1 VRRLVRLLV
10 STLALAACRGEEPAP
25 PPAPSAPAIAT
36 SADPAGRT
44 IVATVNGQPVFGDC
58 VAAQAA
64 ADGIDRDAALARCVD
79 FELLAQE
86 AIRRGLLADRE
97 VLAARRTEMV
107 RALVETEFAPTLD
120 DPSDISDE
128 ELRRLWDRI
137 GLHRRYNRPELRRAT
152 YCRAPFTEG
161 KTARGS
167 PEDEQARKLAESMYA
182 ALSTMRDLEPKRF
195 AALCWMV
202 SGGKPV
208 KTTAT
213 PTRPFLRD
221 GRTDGPRP
229 YAASF
234 AEAAF
239 SVARVGG
246 VSRPTRTNWGW
257 DVVLVT
263 EVVPAQSRTFEEVAP
278 EVREELLT
286 HPETA
291 VFRNA
296 RFEAWIGRYL
306 QAARVEVFP
315 DNLPD
320 DHALAQTSGTS
331 AEAER

>member
-1 VRRLVRLLV
+1 VRRLALLA
-10 STLALAACRGEEPAP
+10 STLALAACRGDERAP
-25 PPAPSAPAIAT
+25 PPTATAAPVIAT

-44 IVATVNGQPVFGDC
+44 IVAEVNGQPVFGDC

-64 ADGIDRDAALARCVD
+64 ADGIDRDAALARCID

-86 AIRRGLLADRE
+86 AIRRGLLADQD
-97 VLAARRTEMV
+97 VLATRRTEMV

-152 YCRAPFTEG
+152 YCRAPVAEG
-161 KTARGS
+161 KTPKGS
-167 PEDEQARKLAESMYA
+167 PEDEEARKLAESMYA

-221 GRTDGPRP
+221 GRNDGPRP
-229 YAASF
+229 YARPF

-239 SVARVGG
+239 SASGVGG

-263 EVVPAQSRTFEEVAP
+263 EVLPAQSRAFEEVAP

-291 VFRNA
+291 IYRNA
-296 RFEAWIGRYL
+296 KFEAWIGRYL
-306 QAARVEVFP
+306 RAARVELFP

-320 DHALAQTSGTS
+320 DHALAQTSS
-331 AEAER
+331 PEADR